1 MLPAYRDG
9 FSVADPESELY
20 QDVLTEIAANHGL
33 SRSAKDAFSVLGRGT
48 DGQPISQEIPE
59 AAAVEFWNEL
69 AMRGAVDFASL
80 VYHSYQLLVENQSIA
95 RGLAARYAW
104 FLVDESQDTSGIQVR
119 ILEAIQEVAL
129 PDATKF
135 FLVGDPMQSIFGFAG
150 ARPDM
155 MDDFAAL
162 ISANTDL
169 ELRENFRSSDPIIRL
184 ADRLSPRSES
194 MKASGPSMDYN
205 EEPRYVHGTSPYD
218 VVSGHFLPWI
228 EDLDIP
234 YGQAAV
240 LAPWWIPLYQ
250 IGRRLRQ
257 DGVRVSGPGARPYRR
272 AHHLIAPI
280 AEQVGAYLARPDP
293 DRLRAVEHEV
303 FRLIAQVTGRAD
315 FRVFTYDGRRAVMRL
330 IRLAR
335 PDDIGETAADAWLDE
350 LAVGLS
356 STLSE
361 ADLLP
366 RSSMNDL
373 SDSAKGI
380 QREIRANQVDQN
392 TLKVSDLG
400 VFGDPDR
407 SLKLLTL
414 HRAKGREFDA
424 VAIIDVHKGKFPHYM
439 FENDASA
446 RAEARRLFYVGITRA
461 KRVLMV
467 ATDQSHWR
475 NEPASFLYD
484 LGFV

>member
-1 MLPAYRDG
+1 
-9 FSVADPESELY
+9 
-20 QDVLTEIAANHGL
+20 
-33 SRSAKDAFSVLGRGT
+33 
-48 DGQPISQEIPE
+48 
-59 AAAVEFWNEL
+59 
-69 AMRGAVDFASL
+69 
-80 VYHSYQLLVENQSIA
+80 
-95 RGLAARYAW
+95 
-104 FLVDESQDTSGIQVR
+104 
-119 ILEAIQEVAL
+119 
-129 PDATKF
+129 
-135 FLVGDPMQSIFGFAG
+135 
-150 ARPDM
+150 
-155 MDDFAAL
+155 
-162 ISANTDL
+162 
-169 ELRENFRSSDPIIRL
+169 
-184 ADRLSPRSES
+184 
-194 MKASGPSMDYN
+194 
-205 EEPRYVHGTSPYD
+205 
-218 VVSGHFLPWI
+218 
-228 EDLDIP
+228 
-234 YGQAAV
+234 
-240 LAPWWIPLYQ
+240 
-250 IGRRLRQ
+250 
-257 DGVRVSGPGARPYRR
+257 
-272 AHHLIAPI
+272 
-280 AEQVGAYLARPDP
+280 
-293 DRLRAVEHEV
+293 
-303 FRLIAQVTGRAD
+303 
-315 FRVFTYDGRRAVMRL
+315 MRL